1 MSNLSLSRDLVKI
14 PQAISSD
21 FDYLTSFFYR
31 ARLLRARYC
40 YSKLSVRL
48 SVGPWRWSIV
58 THRFLF
64 YENNFTVSERGVF
77 ALRRPQTQT
86 SRIYSKE
93 NTHKFWSE

>member
-48 SVGPWRWSIV
+48 SVGPL
-58 THRFLF
+58 HF
-64 YENNFTVSERGVF
+64 VSKQ
-77 ALRRPQTQT
+77 LRL
-86 SRIYSKE
+86 
-93 NTHKFWSE
+93 SELTTKI

>member
-48 SVGPWRWSIV
+48 SVGP
-58 THRFLF
+58 
-64 YENNFTVSERGVF
+64 
-77 ALRRPQTQT
+77 
-86 SRIYSKE
+86 
-93 NTHKFWSE
+93 